1 MNYLYLLLFF
11 ITTLS
16 FANKVPKEEI
26 STYLE
31 AIKEKKDEELLI
43 ASPQFSECSEKLE
56 EFRGKTD
63 DETNQ
68 KLHDCVEDKI
78 LGDGTDQDADK
89 KMLEVSKKLSLNS
102 YNKHAAKSSTS
113 IREYLQKRLK
123 KAIYGPESLENKK
136 RKLKEQ
142 NLVNHDVFYQLYAEQ
157 IGKNTLLE
165 VSKYCL
171 ETFGYGDPFDGNLI
185 HMKSTGTKDQKGND
199 IAWPAYV
206 SVIKKNSS
214 VAGAKNFDD
223 QYVLKDE
230 LETGPDQYLLSS
242 STKIK
247 HQKAWSSLSLW
258 RNHDQIKEFEVCT
271 FENKEQCDKHF
282 KDANGKK
289 IRDYRPLKIVELLK
303 EAEFKFSTDQD
314 KSLIKNRY
322 LFCAST
328 VIKNMCELYKC
339 NNTYDSNSPDEEK
352 KYCAGLFG
360 ITVSDTSA
368 DASISLKSGNQKGQ
382 VACNLMQ
389 RLQEYRIVLKG
400 IKDIQEDNKTNKV
413 RGGVAYNTVFKDLYN
428 GAGKGMK
435 SIDKLTSIG
444 SKELS
449 ENVSEISNA
458 KENAKN
464 LRKECFSEDKSSGLW
479 TLKSDAASN
488 KKCKVLL
495 AKLDQSK
502 FDTIEIDTEAKTA
515 MRMKEIS
522 NLSGDDLNEFLDKHG
537 LKEYKDRLGKIA
549 DDPAKVEQIK
559 NLVAQDFKAK
569 RMALLDG
576 LRAKYAKERKIKV
589 GAEDKQDL
597 TDNDQ
602 LKTDTALKNL
612 ADMEQHKKRV
622 ATLFEYSNIV
632 SSYLTVRDKDE
643 KVIGSN
649 STGRQL
655 EVKTSDNESIKKYFS
670 DDNSEESNSGGGNID
685 YLQALDQI
693 IN

>member
-1 MNYLYLLLFF
+1 
-11 ITTLS
+11 
-16 FANKVPKEEI
+16 
-26 STYLE
+26 
-31 AIKEKKDEELLI
+31 
-43 ASPQFSECSEKLE
+43 
-56 EFRGKTD
+56 
-63 DETNQ
+63 
-68 KLHDCVEDKI
+68 
-78 LGDGTDQDADK
+78 
-89 KMLEVSKKLSLNS
+89 
-102 YNKHAAKSSTS
+102 
-113 IREYLQKRLK
+113 
-123 KAIYGPESLENKK
+123 
-136 RKLKEQ
+136 
-142 NLVNHDVFYQLYAEQ
+142 
-157 IGKNTLLE
+157 
-165 VSKYCL
+165 
-171 ETFGYGDPFDGNLI
+171 
-185 HMKSTGTKDQKGND
+185 
-199 IAWPAYV
+199 
-206 SVIKKNSS
+206 
-214 VAGAKNFDD
+214 
-223 QYVLKDE
+223 
-230 LETGPDQYLLSS
+230 
-242 STKIK
+242 
-247 HQKAWSSLSLW
+247 
-258 RNHDQIKEFEVCT
+258 
-271 FENKEQCDKHF
+271 
-282 KDANGKK
+282 
-289 IRDYRPLKIVELLK
+289 
-303 EAEFKFSTDQD
+303 
-314 KSLIKNRY
+314 
-322 LFCAST
+322 
-328 VIKNMCELYKC
+328 MCELYKC